1 MPRGLSFDIVP
12 VIFLPGICPMNAGI
26 GKRVACVA
34 LFAALNVPA
43 SAGLF
48 DDAPSGTPPPKATVP
63 SSRPARSGTPL
74 APASPSESEKLPIPA
89 DAARRAALKQVRDVM
104 RNDLANAKTPAAK
117 SQLAGQMLQTA
128 DGTSDPAGRYVLLR
142 EAENLAAD
150 AADVDTALAAD
161 DAVNRAFQPDATP
174 SAIDPLQKFT
184 RAQIDAAAAARVC
197 EAALGI
203 LHTAQA
209 QNRFEAA
216 RQAGRVAVAMAHKAN
231 DRELTDRAIAL
242 LGGVNAMEAEYGHVR
257 SAESVLK
264 KTPNDP
270 AANATMGRYEC
281 FFKGD
286 WAAGLPKLAKGN
298 NEALKKAAAD
308 ELKPP
313 TNAEAQSAVAD
324 AWWAVAEGQ
333 SPAVQPAI
341 RAHAAAFY
349 AQALDGLSGL
359 AKLKAEQRIAQARPP
374 EPKATVATARPP
386 QSAKPVTPVSNDDTS
401 PPPAEGS
408 GEIRG
413 PMDVIHAV
421 PADMYPKTLTEW
433 TDDRQAA
440 VNQAMAKAV
449 DHKKGTFQV
458 VVQEIYPASGRVLTR
473 SALVGKISFHMNL
486 RFDADARA
494 QLASVRI
501 GAPYVV
507 TGDIYFP
514 HFTGMELTVTLEHC
528 QLVR

>member
-1 MPRGLSFDIVP
+1 
-12 VIFLPGICPMNAGI
+12 MNAGT

-34 LFAALNVPA
+34 LFAALTVPA

-48 DDAPSGTPPPKATVP
+48 DDGPSGTPPPRSTVP
-63 SSRPARSGTPL
+63 SYQPGRSGTR
-74 APASPSESEKLPIPA
+74 APAGPSESEKLPIPA
-89 DAARRAALKQVRDVM
+89 DASRRAALKQVRDVM
-104 RNDLANAKTPAAK
+104 RNDLANAKTPVAK

-184 RAQIDAAAAARVC
+184 RTQMDSAAATRVC
-197 EAALGI
+197 EAAMGI

-216 RQAGRVAVAMAHKAN
+216 RQAGRLAVAMAHKAS
-231 DRELTDRAIAL
+231 DRELSDRAAAQ
-242 LGGVNAMEAEYGHVR
+242 LGGINAMEAEYGHVL

-270 AANATMGRYEC
+270 AANATVGRYEC

-286 WAAGLPKLAKGN
+286 WPSGLPKLAKGN
-298 NEALKKAAAD
+298 NDALKKPAAD

-313 TNAEAQSAVAD
+313 TNAEAQSALAD
-324 AWWAVAEGQ
+324 AWWAVAQGQ
-333 SPAVQPAI
+333 PPAAQTAI
-341 RAHAAAFY
+341 RAHAASFY
-349 AQALDGLSGL
+349 AKALDGLSGL
-359 AKLKAEQRIAQARPP
+359 AKLKAEQRIAQAKPP
-374 EPKATVATARPP
+374 ESKTAVASARPS
-386 QSAKPVTPVSNDDTS
+386 QSAKPVTPVSNDDTP
-401 PPPAEGS
+401 PPPAEGT
-408 GEIRG
+408 GEIHC
-413 PMDVIHAV
+413 PLDVIHAV
-421 PADMYPKTLTEW
+421 PSDLYPKTLTEW

-440 VNQAMAKAV
+440 VNQALARAV
-449 DHKKGTFQV
+449 DRKKGTFQV

-473 SALVGKISFHMNL
+473 SVLVGKISFHMTL

-501 GAPYVV
+501 GAPCVV